1 MIAFLDVDDWWD
13 ENYLSSKD
21 QFFENKNFDYFYNNV
36 LIYYEKN
43 KSLKKYKNFNFPNG
57 IIYDHLAKDYFII
70 ISGLIIKK
78 EI

>member
-1 MIAFLDVDDWWD
+1 MLMIRMKIIYLQKINFL
-13 ENYLSSKD
+13 KI
-21 QFFENKNFDYFYNNV
+21 NFDYFYNNV

-78 EI
+78 EILERKGF